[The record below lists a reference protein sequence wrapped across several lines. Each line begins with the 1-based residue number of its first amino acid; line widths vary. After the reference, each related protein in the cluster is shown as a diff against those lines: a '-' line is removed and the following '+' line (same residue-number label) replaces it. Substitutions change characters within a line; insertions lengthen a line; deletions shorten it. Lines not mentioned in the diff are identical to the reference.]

1 MKAEEILN
9 LFELIK
15 DAPKEN
21 WEYNKSRLRE
31 ILYDYEKK
39 PVEVFVLDGYNTSVS
54 KVTDTVLETLQ
65 FIKNTNPLEDIL
77 SYPPVREQ
85 FRARLYTKLC
95 PNELQAGFAR
105 FGETKQSRE
114 DGNHQIV
121 TDFQKGRIIKIFS
134 HETVKSK
141 RI

>member
-39 PVEVFVLDGYNTSVS
+39 PGEVFVLDGYNTSVS

-77 SYPPVREQ
+77 SYPMVRER
-85 FRARLYTKLC
+85 FRTRLYTSLC
-95 PNELQAGFAR
+95 HNELQAEYAR
-105 FGETKQSRE
+105 FGDTKQGRE
-114 DGNHQIV
+114 DGNQQIV
-121 TDFQKGRIIKIFS
+121 TDFQKGKIIKIFS